1 VAEVMRRI
9 LVLTLA
15 MGLTGA
21 AAVRA
26 QSLTSEAAMTA
37 GVSSDEI
44 AAAATQVRAFGD
56 AAFGIR
62 YFVEAAWAR
71 TGSESDAFGA
81 AYPYHS
87 RLQAIEAY
95 GEWFADTPRAVAGVR
110 AGRFRAPF
118 GISNA
123 SDHAYSGFLRAPL
136 IRYDG
141 YFALSNNFLEHGV
154 DVIAGVPRFT
164 VEASVGRPADVGTA
178 IRRPGLDTIFRAQSA
193 VGPAIVGVSHIRT
206 LPYQSPRFAFGHA
219 EFTGVDVRWMVGGVQ
234 LRGEWIGGQ
243 PFNGTTTTGWYGD
256 VIVHRRGMGPVT
268 AVARIEQLDYET
280 TPEHEL
286 HSKRQTIGAR
296 VRLRDNLS
304 AQINLLHHTGLLYQ
318 PRRTSMDVGLT
329 YSVRY

>member
-1 VAEVMRRI
+1 VAEVTRLI
-9 LVLTLA
+9 LALTVA
-15 MGLTGA
+15 MGLVGTPTA
-21 AAVRA
+21 RA
-26 QSLTSEAAMTA
+26 QSVTAEAAMTA

-44 AAAATQVRAFGD
+44 AAAATQLRAFGD
-56 AAFGIR
+56 APFGIR

-87 RLQAIEAY
+87 RVQAIEAY
-95 GEWFADTPRAVAGVR
+95 GEWFAEVPRGVAGVR

-141 YFALSNNFLEHGV
+141 YFALSNNFLEHGIAV
-154 DVIAGVPRFT
+154 LAGVPRFT

-178 IRRPGLDTIFRAQSA
+178 IRRPGVDTIVRAQGA
-193 VGPAIVGVSHIRT
+193 VGRAVVGVSHIRT
-206 LPYQSPRFAFGHA
+206 LPYQSPRFAFGRA
-219 EFTGVDVRWMVGGVQ
+219 EFTGVDVRWMLGGVQ

-243 PFNGTTTTGWYGD
+243 PFDGTTTTGWYGD
-256 VIVHRRGMGPVT
+256 VIVHRPGMGPVT
-268 AVARIEQLDYET
+268 AVARVEQLDYET

-286 HSKRQTIGAR
+286 HSKRQTVGAR
-296 VRLRDNLS
+296 VRVLDNLS
-304 AQINLLHHTGLLYQ
+304 AQINLMHHTGLRYQ
-318 PRRTSMDVGLT
+318 LRRTSMDAGLT